1 MTSAMGALREHI
13 QCRSVQYALD
23 VHHLDGLL
31 SQDALANHRRQPN
44 AVHSGRTAVR
54 LTERAA

>member
-1 MTSAMGALREHI
+1 MGALREHI